1 MSEEVIERSTLE
13 DRLEIANPQ
22 HPHCATVLA
31 MDVSG
36 SMQGDKIRQLNE
48 GIRYFKDDV
57 SADDLARKRVD
68 LALVTFG
75 GGVSVTRDFASIED
89 FDPPTLAA
97 DGGTPMGE
105 AILKAIELVRERK
118 QAYREMGTD
127 YFRPW
132 IFLITDGEPTDM
144 REGDELWNRAVNA
157 VRDGEAN
164 REFLFFAVAV
174 EPADLETLRRIAPP
188 ERPPL
193 QLRPGRF
200 KDMFLWLSKSQQKVS
215 ASRVG
220 EQVPL
225 VDPTGPEGWA
235 EIDTI

>member
-1 MSEEVIERSTLE
+1 MRDEVIERSALE

-36 SMQGDKIRQLNE
+36 SMQGDKISQLNE

-89 FDPPTLAA
+89 FDPATLSA

-105 AILKAIELVRERK
+105 AILKAIELVRDRK

-144 REGDELWNRAVNA
+144 REGDELWTKAVNA

-174 EPADLETLRRIAPP
+174 EPADLETLRKIAPT

-225 VDPTGPEGWA
+225 EDPTGPQGWA

>member
-1 MSEEVIERSTLE
+1 MSEEVMSSSTLE

-31 MDVSG
+31 VDTSG
-36 SMQGDKIRQLNE
+36 SMQGDKIRQLND
-48 GIRYFKDDV
+48 GIGYFKEDV

-68 LALVTFG
+68 LAVISFG
-75 GGVSVTRDFASIED
+75 GSVEVSQDFASVED
-89 FDPPTLAA
+89 FDPPTLSAE
-97 DGGTPMGE
+97 GGTPMGE
-105 AILKAIELVRERK
+105 AILKAVELVRDRK
-118 QAYREMGTD
+118 QTYRDMGTD

-144 REGDELWNRAVNA
+144 KEGDELWARAVNA
-157 VRDGEAN
+157 VREGEAN

-174 EPADLETLRRIAPP
+174 EPADLETLRKIAPP

-200 KDMFLWLSKSQQKVS
+200 KDMFLWLSKSQQRVS

-220 EQVPL
+220 EQVAL
-225 VDPTGPEGWA
+225 EDPAGPAGWA